1 MTTYFCA
8 GSQGEKK
15 NDNKIYV
22 MKWSEMEKTINDD
35 KEPADD
41 SEDDA
46 EDIIEKMNNHIKE
59 PIIRYESVPHR
70 GCVNRIRSLHG
81 TPIVATW
88 NDEGEVGIYNISS
101 AIEELDAP
109 VPEEVLLSTNS
120 KNKKKKKKPQ
130 KKSYGGTKIA

>member
-120 KNKKKKKKPQ
+120 KNKKKKKKP
-130 KKSYGGTKIA
+130 